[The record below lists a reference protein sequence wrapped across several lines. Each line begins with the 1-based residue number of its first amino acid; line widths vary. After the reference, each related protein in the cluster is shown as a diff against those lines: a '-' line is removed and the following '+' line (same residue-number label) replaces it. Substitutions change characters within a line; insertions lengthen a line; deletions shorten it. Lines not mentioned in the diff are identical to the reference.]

1 MKILIVDDS
10 QDLAFTLQL
19 MLEAEGFE
27 VMSAKDGREGYLA
40 YFGFKPDLV
49 ITDIEMPGET
59 GLELIGQIRLQ
70 NPMVRTIYMSGNL
83 GSFLSPLEEERKI
96 HPVSL
101 LAKPFSR
108 GQLLSTV
115 SAMAA

>member
-40 YFGFKPDLV
+40 YLGFQ
-49 ITDIEMPGET
+49 T
-59 GLELIGQIRLQ
+59 GPRHYGYRDARR
-70 NPMVRTIYMSGNL
+70 NRP
-83 GSFLSPLEEERKI
+83 
-96 HPVSL
+96 
-101 LAKPFSR
+101 
-108 GQLLSTV
+108 
-115 SAMAA
+115 